1 MLNRVVTY
9 LTLAIAKGDRSHIP
23 AQYMDIY
30 ELLSAD
36 MERVKARAP
45 SNFSRQVTDT
55 EKRLAI
61 LFDHINNEELLS
73 AETLDSMV
81 TLARAI
87 AGKDYVTAHNIQV
100 SLMTERTS
108 ECAQWMT
115 GVKRLI
121 EMSRVAE

>member
-1 MLNRVVTY
+1 M
-9 LTLAIAKGDRSHIP
+9 
-23 AQYMDIY
+23 IY
-30 ELLSAD
+30 ELLTAD

-45 SNFSRQVTDT
+45 PNFSRQVTDT
-55 EKRLAI
+55 EKRLGI

-73 AETLDSMV
+73 AETLESMA
-81 TLARAI
+81 TLARAL
-87 AGKDYVTAHNIQV
+87 AAKDHLTAHNIQV
-100 SLMTERTS
+100 NLMTNKTT